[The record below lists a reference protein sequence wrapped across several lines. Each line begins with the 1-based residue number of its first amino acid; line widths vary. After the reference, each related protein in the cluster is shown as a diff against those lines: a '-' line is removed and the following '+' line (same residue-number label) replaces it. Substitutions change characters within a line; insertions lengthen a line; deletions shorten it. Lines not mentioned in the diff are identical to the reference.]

1 MASGYCRRGR
11 ANAGG
16 VGLLGASP
24 AVVPV
29 KPGGLEL
36 QPAGV
41 DLLGGVGQWRGILM
55 EAAASSRRRWA
66 KGGGVELLLRKDD
79 RGKLCHS
86 QMRVGLL
93 LRNSVSQG
101 WKMYKEKRIRAYAT
115 TGEYLSGSSIAW
127 EVRGRGFDPSSLREA
142 PKF

>member
-1 MASGYCRRGR
+1 MAWSCSQ
-11 ANAGG
+11 
-16 VGLLGASP
+16 LASTSW
-24 AVVPV
+24 
-29 KPGGLEL
+29 
-36 QPAGV
+36 
-41 DLLGGVGQWRGILM
+41 GGVGQRRGILT

-79 RGKLCHS
+79 RGKLCHN

-93 LRNSVSQG
+93 LRNSVSQR

-127 EVRGRGFDPSSLREA
+127 KPGSILPHYGKLPIFNCFIVNIYLTCGSHQSTVA
-142 PKF
+142 VPKCFLMIFNL

>member
-1 MASGYCRRGR
+1 
-11 ANAGG
+11 
-16 VGLLGASP
+16 
-24 AVVPV
+24 
-29 KPGGLEL
+29 
-36 QPAGV
+36 
-41 DLLGGVGQWRGILM
+41 
-55 EAAASSRRRWA
+55 
-66 KGGGVELLLRKDD
+66 
-79 RGKLCHS
+79 
-86 QMRVGLL
+86 MRVGLL